1 MSKLSQ
7 LHLLGKIA
15 LRNSGIESAGAPG
28 KTQETAPNL
37 VELDIQGNALGSW
50 REVSLIA
57 RELSK
62 LAALNVSRMKLGE
75 EDGVVD
81 GAFKSLVTLVA
92 NEGMATWG
100 FVKSLSRSMPVLRD
114 LHLKANGISRLPTEP
129 GVFATLTVLTL
140 EDNGISDWAEVAQL
154 AHLPALEHLGLN
166 HNALDRVEYPEGGFL
181 ALRSLSLNHNAIASW
196 RSLDELD
203 RFPRLDDLRFQNNP
217 ITGDVGFSLARQMI
231 IGRVAKLTSLNGSTV
246 RERERIDSEK
256 TYLRK
261 ALGERVA
268 SEASAET
275 AFDMAARHPRYAA
288 LVAKHGEPVVA
299 RAADGPK
306 GGLAEDVITVTI
318 RCVAPSLAM
327 NAPHT
332 RKLPL
337 SLTVR
342 NLKLICQQLFTLAA
356 AKQRLHFRD
365 TVGASRDGPLPE
377 ELADDSRTLAYYGV
391 REQADIFVNEVDED
405 KDAKEKED
413 ELRRRE
419 ASLQSQ
425 IKAAEEKRVSKEAE
439 VAGAKEAAM
448 GAAKSKQ

>member
-1 MSKLSQ
+1 M
-7 LHLLGKIA
+7 GKIA
-15 LRNSGIESAGAPG
+15 LRNSGIETAGEPG
-28 KTQETAPNL
+28 KILETAPNL

-50 REVSLIA
+50 REVSLVA
-57 RELSK
+57 RELRR
-62 LAALNVSRMKLGE
+62 LAALNVSRMRLD
-75 EDGVVD
+75 EDGGVVE
-81 GAFKSLVTLVA
+81 GAFQSLVTLVA
-92 NEGMATWG
+92 NEGKATWG
-100 FVKSLSRSMPVLRD
+100 FVKALAGAMPVLRD

-166 HNALDRVEYPEGGFL
+166 QNALDRVEYPATGGFL
-181 ALRSLSLNHNAIASW
+181 ALRSLSLNHNAIAEW
-196 RSLDELD
+196 RSIDELD

-231 IGRVAKLTSLNGSTV
+231 IGRVSKLTSLNGSTV

-268 SEASAET
+268 SEASGSGSCAT
-275 AFDMAARHPRYAA
+275 FDMAARHPRYAA
-288 LVAKHGEPVVA
+288 LVAKHGEPAVA

-337 SLTVR
+337 SLTIR

-377 ELADDSRTLAYYGV
+377 ELSDDSRTLAYYGV
-391 REQADIFVNEVDED
+391 REQADIFVNELDED
-405 KDAKEKED
+405 KDAKEKEE

-425 IKAAEEKRVSKEAE
+425 IKAAEEKRANKEAE